1 MPSKKYKDKESNQQ
15 MQERKRN
22 MVQTNMGLHAI
33 TILVG
38 PNNDEFQG
46 SYVQ

>member
-1 MPSKKYKDKESNQQ
+1 
-15 MQERKRN
+15 MQEWKRN

-33 TILVG
+33 TSLVG
-38 PNNDEFQG
+38 SNNDEFQG